1 MKKDRKSVG
10 NIQNNS
16 YLCCQNHPITLKIK
30 ETMKAKSW
38 KALPLIAIA
47 VITIWSCGGKLRTD
61 AKASKAD
68 SLLYAAGNAKD
79 YLRVLAIID
88 SLEDTGEISE
98 MNTARWR
105 GVANYY
111 LGNMR
116 SAEFHY
122 KKAVAGEIR
131 NEHDQQNYTKSA
143 RRLAGIL
150 TKKGDFQDAIQIATD
165 ALSKMEESKQGSES
179 DYATLLNTIGCC
191 QLNLGNPKSAAENF
205 EKAYAAMEDIL
216 DSDSTGHLITN
227 TFLNTTDIIENYLAF
242 KNYKEA
248 LHWIDRADQLVQR
261 YEAIPTTKAETTH
274 ETHGQTDLCRAIAL
288 QGLGE
293 KKKADEY
300 YRNAISNR
308 FFKSAKGKLL
318 ANDYLMA
325 AGRWMEAA
333 ENYHDLDRLLA
344 VQDIDLTLDNIQQY
358 LLPKYR
364 ANVMAHRR
372 DSAIAVG
379 TQICEALDSAIIRSR
394 MDDAAELA
402 TIYDTHQKE
411 AEIANQKA
419 DMSRQRL
426 IGTATALIL
435 VIVFFTIYTLHRRK
449 AQHHLAVAHT
459 KLQAAY
465 DKLEETTAAKE
476 RIESELRIARDIQM
490 SMVPNLFPDREGLDM
505 YASMVPAQEVG
516 GDLYGYLMLGDEL
529 YFCLGD
535 VSGKGVPASLFMA
548 QATRLF
554 RTLATQHMMPDEI
567 ATRMNAALSDD
578 DNEHAMFVT
587 MFIGLLDLNTGK
599 LDFCNAGH
607 NPPIL
612 MTKNETTEK
621 GLRQTEFMKMLP
633 NAPIGMWPG
642 LVFKGETI
650 ESIKNRPLFVYT
662 DGLNEA
668 ENKEQVQFSQERI
681 LNILRHTH
689 FDNTRHVIQI
699 MTDEVEK
706 HRNGAEPN
714 DDLTMM
720 CLRIK

>member
-1 MKKDRKSVG
+1 MIAR
-10 NIQNNS
+10 NWRT
-16 YLCCQNHPITLKIK
+16 LCLTIT
-30 ETMKAKSW
+30 
-38 KALPLIAIA
+38 A
-47 VITIWSCGGKLRTD
+47 VMVLWSCGGERRTD
-61 AKASKAD
+61 VKASKAD

-88 SLEDTGEISE
+88 SLEGTGEISE
-98 MNTARWR
+98 MNKARWR

-122 KKAVAGEIR
+122 KKAVGGEIR
-131 NEHDQQNYTKSA
+131 NEHDLQNYNKSA

-150 TKKGDFQDAIQIATD
+150 TKKGDYEDAIKIAMD
-165 ALSKMEESKQGSES
+165 ALSRMEESKKGSES

-191 QLNLGNPKSAAENF
+191 QLNLGNPKAAAENF
-205 EKAYAAMEDIL
+205 EKAYATMEGIL
-216 DSDSTGHLITN
+216 DRDSTGHLITN
-227 TFLNTTDIIENYLAF
+227 TYLNTTDIIENYLAF
-242 KNYKEA
+242 KQYQEA

-261 YEAIPTTKAETTH
+261 YEAIPSTKAEATH
-274 ETHGQTDLCRAIAL
+274 ETHGQTALCRAIAL

-293 KKKADEY
+293 KKEAAEY
-300 YRNAISNR
+300 YRTAMNNR
-308 FFKSAKGKLL
+308 FFSSAKGKLM

-325 AGRWMEAA
+325 AGRWTEAA
-333 ENYHDLDRLLA
+333 DNYNDLDRLLA
-344 VQDIDLTLDNIQQY
+344 VQDIDLSLDNIQQY

-379 TQICEALDSAIIRSR
+379 TQICEALDSAIVKAK

-411 AEIANQKA
+411 AEIAHQKA
-419 DMSRQRL
+419 DMTMQRL
-426 IGTATALIL
+426 IGTAAALFL
-435 VIVFFTIYTLHRRK
+435 VTVFFIVYTLHRRK
-449 AQHHLAVAHT
+449 AQQRLAAAHA
-459 KLQAAY
+459 KLQDAY

-490 SMVPNLFPDREGLDM
+490 SMVPNLFPDRKGLDM
-505 YASMVPAQEVG
+505 YASMMPAKEVG
-516 GDLYGYLMLGDEL
+516 GDLYGYLLLGDEL

-567 ATRMNAALSDD
+567 ATRMNAALSDE

-612 MTKNETTEK
+612 MTKNESTEVA
-621 GLRQTEFMKMLP
+621 LRDTEFMKMLP

-668 ENKEQVQFSQERI
+668 EDKDQVQFSDERI
-681 LNILRHTH
+681 LDILRHTH

-699 MTDEVEK
+699 MKDEVEK

-714 DDLTMM
+714 DDLTML
-720 CLRIK
+720 CLSIK

>member
-1 MKKDRKSVG
+1 MRTRCWR
-10 NIQNNS
+10 I
-16 YLCCQNHPITLKIK
+16 
-30 ETMKAKSW
+30 
-38 KALPLIAIA
+38 LPMMMT
-47 VITIWSCGGKLRTD
+47 TIVMMWSCSGEIRRD
-61 AKASKAD
+61 ANVSKAD
-68 SLLYAAGNAKD
+68 SLLFAAGNAKD
-79 YLRVLAIID
+79 YLKVLAIID

-98 MNTARWR
+98 MNIARWR

-122 KKAVAGEIR
+122 KKAVKGEIR
-131 NEHDQQNYTKSA
+131 NEQDQLNYTKSA

-150 TKKGDFQDAIQIATD
+150 TKKGAYRDALQIAMD
-165 ALSKMEESKQGSES
+165 ALDRMKQSKQGSQS

-191 QLNLGNPKSAAENF
+191 QLNLGNSSAAEENF
-205 EKAYAAMEDIL
+205 EEAYTSMEQVFDT
-216 DSDSTGHLITN
+216 DSTGHLIIN
-227 TFLNTTDIIENYLAF
+227 TYLNTTDIIENYLAL
-242 KNYKEA
+242 KEYQEA
-248 LHWIDRADQLVQR
+248 LLWIDRADGLVKK
-261 YEAIPTTKAETTH
+261 YEEIPSTKAEATH

-288 QGLGE
+288 EGLGE
-293 KKKADEY
+293 KKEASDY
-300 YRNAISNR
+300 YRLAITNR
-308 FFKSAKGKLL
+308 FFKTAKGKLL

-325 AGRWMEAA
+325 AGRWNEAA
-333 ENYHDLDRLLA
+333 DNYKDLDRLLNA
-344 VQDIDLTLDNIQQY
+344 QDIDLTLDNIQQY

-364 ANVMAHRR
+364 ANVGAHRM

-379 TQICEALDSAIIRSR
+379 IQICEALDSAITRSKI
-394 MDDAAELA
+394 DDAAELA
-402 TIYDTHQKE
+402 TIYETNQKE
-411 AEIANQKA
+411 AEIAHQKA
-419 DMSRQRL
+419 DLTMQRL
-426 IGTATALIL
+426 IGTASALIL
-435 VIVFFTIYTLHRRK
+435 LIVFFTVYTLHRRK
-449 AQHHLAVAHT
+449 AQHHLAVAHE

-490 SMVPNLFPDREGLDM
+490 SMVPNLFPEREGLDM
-505 YASMVPAQEVG
+505 YASMMPAKEVG
-516 GDLYGYLMLGDEL
+516 GDLYGYLLLGDEL

-554 RTLATQHMMPDEI
+554 RTLATQHMMPDEM

-621 GLRQTEFMKMLP
+621 GLRETEFMKMLP

>member
-1 MKKDRKSVG
+1 MMKV
-10 NIQNNS
+10 I
-16 YLCCQNHPITLKIK
+16 KIR
-30 ETMKAKSW
+30 SW
-38 KALPLIAIA
+38 KVLPIMMMTAI
-47 VITIWSCGGKLRTD
+47 VMMWSCGGEIRKD
-61 AKASKAD
+61 ANASKAD
-68 SLLYAAGNAKD
+68 SLLFAAGNAKD
-79 YLRVLAIID
+79 YLKVLAIID

-98 MNTARWR
+98 MNIARWR

-122 KKAVAGEIR
+122 KKAVKGEIR
-131 NEHDQQNYTKSA
+131 NEQDQQNYTKSA

-150 TKKGDFQDAIQIATD
+150 TKKGAYRDALQIAMD
-165 ALSKMEESKQGSES
+165 ALDKMKQSKQGSQS

-191 QLNLGNPKSAAENF
+191 QLNLGNADAAEENF
-205 EKAYAAMEDIL
+205 EEAYTSMEQTFDA
-216 DSDSTGHLITN
+216 DSTGHLITN
-227 TFLNTTDIIENYLAF
+227 TYLNTTDIIENYLAL
-242 KNYKEA
+242 KQYKEA
-248 LHWIDRADQLVQR
+248 LIWIDRADGLVKR
-261 YEAIPTTKAETTH
+261 YEEIPSTKAEATN

-288 QGLGE
+288 EGLGE
-293 KKKADEY
+293 EKEAAEY
-300 YRNAISNR
+300 YRLAISNR
-308 FFKSAKGKLL
+308 FFKTAKGKLL

-325 AGRWMEAA
+325 AGRWKEAA
-333 ENYHDLDRLLA
+333 DNYKDLDRLLHA
-344 VQDIDLTLDNIQQY
+344 QDIDLTLDNIQQY

-364 ANVMAHRR
+364 ANVGAHRM

-379 TQICEALDSAIIRSR
+379 IQICEALDSAITRSK

-402 TIYDTHQKE
+402 TIYETNQKE
-411 AEIANQKA
+411 AEIAHQKA
-419 DMSRQRL
+419 DLTMQRL
-426 IGTATALIL
+426 IGTAIALIL
-435 VIVFFTIYTLHRRK
+435 LTVFFTVYTLHRRK
-449 AQHHLAVAHT
+449 AQHHLAVAHE

-465 DKLEETTAAKE
+465 DQLEETTAAKE

-505 YASMVPAQEVG
+505 HASMTPAKEVG
-516 GDLYGYLMLGDEL
+516 GDLYGYLLLGDEL
-529 YFCLGD
+529 YICLGD

-567 ATRMNAALSDD
+567 ATRMNAALSDE

-587 MFIGLLDLNTGK
+587 MFIGLVDLKTGK

-621 GLRQTEFMKMLP
+621 GLRETEFMKMLP

-668 ENKEQVQFSQERI
+668 EDKNQVQFGQDRI
-681 LNILRHTH
+681 LEILRNTH

-699 MTDEVEK
+699 MKDEVEK

-714 DDLTMM
+714 DDLTML
-720 CLRIK
+720 CLSIK

>member
-1 MKKDRKSVG
+1 MKKV
-10 NIQNNS
+10 I
-16 YLCCQNHPITLKIK
+16 KIR
-30 ETMKAKSW
+30 SW
-38 KALPLIAIA
+38 KVLPIMMMTAI
-47 VITIWSCGGKLRTD
+47 VMMWSFSGEIRKD
-61 AKASKAD
+61 ANASKAD
-68 SLLYAAGNAKD
+68 SLLFAAGNAKD
-79 YLRVLAIID
+79 YLKVLAIID

-98 MNTARWR
+98 MNIARWR

-122 KKAVAGEIR
+122 KKAVKGEIR
-131 NEHDQQNYTKSA
+131 NEQDQQNYTKSA

-150 TKKGDFQDAIQIATD
+150 TKKGAYRDALQIAMD
-165 ALSKMEESKQGSES
+165 ALDRMKQSKQGSQS

-191 QLNLGNPKSAAENF
+191 QLNLGNSSAAEENF
-205 EKAYAAMEDIL
+205 EEAYTSMEQVFDT
-216 DSDSTGHLITN
+216 DSTGHLIIN
-227 TFLNTTDIIENYLAF
+227 TYLNTTDIIENYLAL
-242 KNYKEA
+242 KQYQEA
-248 LHWIDRADQLVQR
+248 LLWIDRADGLVKR
-261 YEAIPTTKAETTH
+261 DEEIPSTKAETTH

-288 QGLGE
+288 EGLGE
-293 KKKADEY
+293 KKEASDF
-300 YRNAISNR
+300 YRLAITNR
-308 FFKSAKGKLL
+308 FFKTAKGKLL

-325 AGRWMEAA
+325 AGRWNEAA
-333 ENYHDLDRLLA
+333 DNYKDLDRLLHA
-344 VQDIDLTLDNIQQY
+344 QDIDLTLDNIQQY

-364 ANVMAHRR
+364 ANVGAHRM

-379 TQICEALDSAIIRSR
+379 IQICEALDSAITRSKI
-394 MDDAAELA
+394 DDAAELA
-402 TIYDTHQKE
+402 TIYETNQKE
-411 AEIANQKA
+411 AEIAHQKA
-419 DMSRQRL
+419 DLTMQRL
-426 IGTATALIL
+426 IGTAIALIL
-435 VIVFFTIYTLHRRK
+435 LTVFFTVYTLHRRK
-449 AQHHLAVAHT
+449 AQHHLAVAHE

-490 SMVPNLFPDREGLDM
+490 SMVPNLFPEREGLDM
-505 YASMVPAQEVG
+505 YASMMPAKEVG
-516 GDLYGYLMLGDEL
+516 GDLYGYLLLGDEL

-554 RTLATQHMMPDEI
+554 RTLATQHMMPDEM

-668 ENKEQVQFSQERI
+668 EDKDQVQFSQERI
-681 LNILRHTH
+681 LDILRHTH
-689 FDNTRHVIQI
+689 FDNTRHVIEI
-699 MTDEVEK
+699 MKDEVEK

-714 DDLTMM
+714 DDLTML